1 MLLKVVHRRDN
12 AKSCLISICRTRWYE
27 SSDHAKRRVLQ
38 CALSKAGFLP
48 NLYRIDD
55 LKLEARKNQSGI
67 HYWHLSKL
75 SRARDAW
82 IIFVKIVILSKP
94 RGY

>member
-12 AKSCLISICRTRWYE
+12 AKSCLISICRNRWYD
-27 SSDHAKRRVLQ
+27 SSEETKRRVLQ
-38 CALSKAGFLP
+38 SELSKAGFLP
-48 NLYRIDD
+48 NLYRISD
-55 LKLEARKNQSGI
+55 LKLETRKNQSGQY
-67 HYWHLSKL
+67 YWHLNKL

-82 IIFVKIVILSKP
+82 IIFVKIVVLSKS